1 MSQTPFPDPAQQPGG
16 RPGPGQPHGG
26 APAGVGGDERSMM
39 LVAHL
44 SAPVATLVSAGWL
57 PFLGPLLVWLLYK
70 DRSPAVR
77 TAAAGAFN
85 FNVSLT
91 IIYWLLWLSVIV
103 TFFVGLLWAVPA
115 WIVLFVVQVWVH
127 VKAVLR
133 ATSGQVYRYPLQL
146 RILG

>member
-1 MSQTPFPDPAQQPGG
+1 MSQTPDPRQQPG
-16 RPGPGQPHGG
+16 RP
-26 APAGVGGDERSMM
+26 APAVGADERSMM

-44 SAPVATLVSAGWL
+44 SAPVATLLSAGWL
-57 PFLGPLLVWLLYK
+57 PFLGPLLVWLVYK

-85 FNVSLT
+85 FNLSLT
-91 IIYWLLWLSVIV
+91 VIYWLLWASVIV
-103 TFFVGLLWAVPA
+103 TLFVGLLWAVPA

-133 ATSGQVYRYPLQL
+133 ATAGQVYHYPLQL
-146 RILG
+146 RVLS